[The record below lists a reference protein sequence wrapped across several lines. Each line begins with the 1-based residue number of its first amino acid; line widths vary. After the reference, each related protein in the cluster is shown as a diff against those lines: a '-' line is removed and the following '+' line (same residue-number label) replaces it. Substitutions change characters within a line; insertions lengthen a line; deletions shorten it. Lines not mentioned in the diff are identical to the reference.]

1 MDERWLP
8 VVGFEESYEVS
19 DRGNVRSFDRLR
31 RNRFGTALRRAAPLR
46 QQPHGKAG
54 HLKVRL
60 YRDGKSTQKFVH
72 IAVLEAFVGPR
83 PEGHQGLHWDDDQ
96 QNNVLENLRWGT
108 RSDNA
113 KDRVRNGLDPNAS
126 KTHCKRGHEFTKEN
140 TYVFPTGRGNGLG
153 RTCRTCASMRARGE
167 I

>member
-19 DRGNVRSFDRLR
+19 DHGNVRSFDRIR
-31 RNRFGTALRRAAPLR
+31 RNRFGTALRRSSPLR
-46 QQPHGKAG
+46 PQELQGG
-54 HLKVRL
+54 HLRVRL
-60 YRDGKSTQKFVH
+60 YQDGKQSSRLVH
-72 IAVLEAFVGPR
+72 VLVLEAFVGPR
-83 PEGHQGLHWDDDQ
+83 PEGLQGLHWDDDP
-96 QNNVLENLRWGT
+96 NNNHIDNLRWGT
-108 RSDNA
+108 RSDNSL
-113 KDRVRNGLDPNAS
+113 DRVRNGKDHNAS